1 MPKNVKIVGLF
12 FNFVYKLLDIF
23 FINFMPITKSA
34 KKRVRQVKIRNSRNK
49 IISLRVKKDIKKL
62 LESLAKKDKKK
73 SQDLFKICQKDLV
86 IASNHGLLKK
96 NKVSRKISSLNK
108 KIKSI

>member
-1 MPKNVKIVGLF
+1 MLVYFLILFITGKIF
-12 FNFVYKLLDIF
+12 F

-34 KKRVRQVKIRNSRNK
+34 KKRVRQVKKRNSRNK

-73 SQDLFKICQKDLV
+73 SQDLFKICQKHLV
-86 IASNHGLLKK
+86 KASNQGLLKK